1 MGQFGIG
8 QAVRRTE
15 DQRFVRGRGQYT
27 DDIALPRQTYAIFV
41 RSPHAH
47 AVLRRI
53 DKAAAEATPGVLA
66 VYTGAELKAA
76 GMAPIDCGTPVKNID
91 GSTEKVVPWHPLA
104 VDRVRHVGD
113 PVAVVVGA
121 TVAAARDGAE
131 RVEVDYEPL
140 PAVTDTAGALAPGA
154 PRVWDEIPN
163 NLSFDWEAGN
173 KAGVEAA
180 FAKAARVVKLD
191 LINNRVVQNPM
202 EGRAAIGDYDQRGD
216 RYVLYTSTQGSHGLR
231 RQLCSGPFKLPDHA
245 FRVITPDVGGG
256 FGMKNFL
263 HPEQAVV
270 PWLAKEL
277 GRPVKWTA
285 ERTEGFLT
293 DVQGRDH
300 VSHAELALD
309 GDSRIL
315 ALRVETIANLGAYLS
330 YFAPFVA
337 TAAGV
342 PMLPGVYAIPAVH
355 VRVKGV
361 LTNTAPVD
369 AYRGAGRPEASYL
382 IERIVDVAA
391 RETGLG
397 PAEFRKRNFI
407 PPSAMPYK
415 TAMGLLYDSGDF
427 ARLMTRAMQVADWQ
441 GFEARRKEA
450 RKRGKLRGLG
460 MAYYVERCGGGLEER
475 AELRINP
482 AGEVTVLI
490 GTQSNGQGHET
501 AYAQIVEDKLGIPFE
516 KVRVVQGDTDV
527 IATGRG
533 TGGSRSL
540 PVGGNAVVVAADHV
554 IAKGKRIAA
563 DMLEAAEADIE
574 FKDGVFAIAGTDRK
588 VAILDVIKR
597 AYTAQGLPKGME
609 PGIDEIGHF
618 LPANPTYP
626 NGCHIVELE
635 IDQETGTPEIL
646 AYVVVDDFG
655 RVINPLLIAGQVHGG
670 VVQGVGQ
677 ALYEHCVYDPES
689 GQLLSGSFMD
699 YTMPR
704 ADHMPPIA
712 FETVEI
718 LCTTNP
724 LGIKG
729 SGEAGAIG
737 APPAVINAVVDAL
750 AEFGVRHVDMP
761 ATAHALWRV
770 LRQAKAA

>member
-27 DDIALPRQTYAIFV
+27 DDISLPRQSYAAFV

-47 AVLRRI
+47 AQIRRV
-53 DKAAAEATPGVLA
+53 DTAAAAALPGVLG
-66 VYTGAELKAA
+66 VYSGADLKAA
-76 GMAPIDCGTPVKNID
+76 GMGPIDCGTPVKNID
-91 GSTEKVVPWHPLA
+91 GSTEKVVPWYPLA
-104 VDRVRHVGD
+104 VDRVKHVGD
-113 PVAVVVGA
+113 PVAVAVGE
-121 TVAAARDGAE
+121 TLAAARDAAE
-131 RVEVDYEPL
+131 RVEVDYELL
-140 PAVTDTAGALAPGA
+140 PAVTGTAAALEPGA
-154 PRVWDEIPN
+154 PRVWDEVPG
-163 NLSFDWEAGN
+163 NLSFDWETGN
-173 KAGVEAA
+173 KAATDAA
-180 FAKAARVVKLD
+180 FAKAARVVALD

-202 EGRAAIGDYDQRGD
+202 EGRAAIGDYDRRAD

-231 RQLCSGPFKLPDHA
+231 RQLTMGPFKLPDHA

-256 FGMKNFL
+256 FGMKNFV

-270 PWLAKEL
+270 PWLAREL

-309 GDSRIL
+309 RDSRIL

-330 YFAPFVA
+330 FFAPFVA

-342 PMLPGVYAIPAVH
+342 PMLPGVYAIPAVY

-382 IERIVDVAA
+382 IERLVDVAA

-397 PAEFRKRNFI
+397 PVEFRKRNFI
-407 PPSAMPYK
+407 QPSAMPYK
-415 TAMGLLYDSGDF
+415 TATGLLYDSGDF
-427 ARLMTRAMQVADWQ
+427 TRLMTRAMQVADWQ
-441 GFEARRKEA
+441 GFEERRKAARR
-450 RKRGKLRGLG
+450 RGKLRGIGL
-460 MAYYVERCGGGLEER
+460 AYYVERCGGGLEER

-501 AYAQIVEDKLGIPFE
+501 AYAQIVEDKLGIPFD

-554 IAKGKRIAA
+554 IAKCKRIAA

-574 FKDGVFAIAGTDRK
+574 FDGGTFAIAGTDRK
-588 VAILDVIKR
+588 LAILEVIKR

-609 PGIDEIGHF
+609 PGIDEIGHY

-626 NGCHIVELE
+626 NGCHIVEVE
-635 IDQETGTPEIL
+635 IDRETGTPEL
-646 AYVVVDDFG
+646 VRYVVVDDFG

-677 ALYEHCVYDPES
+677 ALYEHCIYDPES

-699 YTMPR
+699 YAMPR
-704 ADHMPPIA
+704 ADHMPPIE

-750 AEFGVRHVDMP
+750 TEFGVRHVDMP

>member
-27 DDIALPRQTYAIFV
+27 DDITLPRQSYAVFV

-47 AVLRRI
+47 AEIRGI

-66 VYTGAELKAA
+66 VYTGAELKSA

-104 VDRVRHVGD
+104 VDRARHVGD
-113 PVAVVVGA
+113 PVAVVVGE

-131 RVEVDYEPL
+131 RVEVDYRPL
-140 PAVTDTAGALAPGA
+140 PSVTDTAGALAPGA
-154 PRVWDEIPN
+154 PLVWDDVPG

-256 FGMKNFL
+256 FGMKNFV

-270 PWLAKEL
+270 PWLARQI

-285 ERTEGFLT
+285 DRTEGFLT

-309 GDSRIL
+309 SESRIL

-330 YFAPFVA
+330 FFAPFVA

-355 VRVKGV
+355 VRVKGA

-415 TAMGLLYDSGDF
+415 TAMGLLYDSGEF
-427 ARLMTRAMQVADWQ
+427 TRLMTRAMETADWQ

-475 AELRINP
+475 AELRVNP
-482 AGEVTVLI
+482 SGEVTLLI

-501 AYAQIVEDKLGIPFE
+501 AYAQIVEDRLGIAFD

-554 IAKGKRIAA
+554 IAKCRRIAA

-588 VAILDVIKR
+588 LGIVEVVKR

-618 LPANPTYP
+618 LPVNPTYP
-626 NGCHIVELE
+626 NGCHIVEIE
-635 IDQETGTPEIL
+635 IDLETGTPEIL

-677 ALYEHCVYDPES
+677 ALYEHCIYDPES

-704 ADHMPPIA
+704 ADNLPPIS

-718 LCTTNP
+718 LCRTNP

-761 ATAHALWRV
+761 ATAHALWRA

>member
-27 DDIALPRQTYAIFV
+27 DDISLPRQSYAVFV

-47 AVLRRI
+47 ARIRRI
-53 DKAAAEATPGVLA
+53 DTAAAAALPGVLG
-66 VYTGAELKAA
+66 VYTGADLEAA
-76 GMAPIDCGTPVKNID
+76 GVAPIDCGTAVKNID

-104 VDRVRHVGD
+104 VGRVKHVGD
-113 PVAVVVGA
+113 PVAVAVGE
-121 TVAAARDGAE
+121 TLAAARDAAE
-131 RVEVDYEPL
+131 AVEVDYEPL
-140 PAVTDTAGALAPGA
+140 PSVTDTAGALKPGA
-154 PRVWDEIPN
+154 PLAWDEVPG
-163 NLSFDWEAGN
+163 NLSFDWETGD
-173 KAGVEAA
+173 KAAAAAA
-180 FAKAARVVKLD
+180 FAKAARVVTLD
-191 LINNRVVQNPM
+191 LVNNRVVQNPM

-231 RQLCSGPFKLPDHA
+231 RQLVTGPFKGPEA
-245 FRVITPDVGGG
+245 SFRVVTPDVGGG

-270 PWLAKEL
+270 PWLAKQL
-277 GRPVKWTA
+277 GRPVKWTGERA
-285 ERTEGFLT
+285 ECFLT

-309 GDSRIL
+309 RDGRIL
-315 ALRVETIANLGAYLS
+315 ALKVETIANLGAYLS
-330 YFAPFVA
+330 FFAPFVA

-342 PMLPGVYAIPAVH
+342 PMLPGVYAIPTVY

-382 IERIVDVAA
+382 IERLVDVAA

-397 PAEFRKRNFI
+397 PAEFRRRNFI

-415 TAMGLLYDSGDF
+415 TATGLVYDSGDF
-427 ARLMTRAMQVADWQ
+427 TRLMTRAMETADWA

-450 RKRGKLRGLG
+450 RGRGKLRGIG

-501 AYAQIVEDKLGIPFE
+501 AYAQIVEERLGIPFD
-516 KVRVVQGDTDV
+516 KVKVVQGDTDV

-540 PVGGNAVVVAADHV
+540 PVGGNAVVVAADHA
-554 IAKGKRIAA
+554 IAK
-563 DMLEAAEADIE
+563 
-574 FKDGVFAIAGTDRK
+574 
-588 VAILDVIKR
+588 
-597 AYTAQGLPKGME
+597 
-609 PGIDEIGHF
+609 
-618 LPANPTYP
+618 
-626 NGCHIVELE
+626 
-635 IDQETGTPEIL
+635 
-646 AYVVVDDFG
+646 
-655 RVINPLLIAGQVHGG
+655 
-670 VVQGVGQ
+670 
-677 ALYEHCVYDPES
+677 
-689 GQLLSGSFMD
+689 
-699 YTMPR
+699 
-704 ADHMPPIA
+704 
-712 FETVEI
+712 
-718 LCTTNP
+718 
-724 LGIKG
+724 
-729 SGEAGAIG
+729 
-737 APPAVINAVVDAL
+737 
-750 AEFGVRHVDMP
+750 
-761 ATAHALWRV
+761 
-770 LRQAKAA
+770 

>member
-1 MGQFGIG
+1 
-8 QAVRRTE
+8 
-15 DQRFVRGRGQYT
+15 
-27 DDIALPRQTYAIFV
+27 
-41 RSPHAH
+41 
-47 AVLRRI
+47 
-53 DKAAAEATPGVLA
+53 
-66 VYTGAELKAA
+66 
-76 GMAPIDCGTPVKNID
+76 
-91 GSTEKVVPWHPLA
+91 VPWYPLA
-104 VDRVRHVGD
+104 VDRARHVGD
-113 PVAVVVGA
+113 PVAVVVGE
-121 TVAAARDGAE
+121 TIAAARDGAE

-140 PAVTDTAGALAPGA
+140 PSVTGTAAALEPGA
-154 PRVWDEIPN
+154 PLVWDDVPG
-163 NLSFDWEAGN
+163 NLSFDWESGN
-173 KAGVEAA
+173 KAAVDAA
-180 FAKAARVVKLD
+180 FGKAARVVGLD

-202 EGRAAIGDYDQRGD
+202 EGRAAIGDYDRRGD

-231 RQLCSGPFKLPDHA
+231 RQLVTGPFKLPDQS

-256 FGMKNFL
+256 FGMKNFV

-270 PWLAKEL
+270 PWLAKEV

-285 ERTEGFLT
+285 ERAEGFLT

-300 VSHAELALD
+300 VSHAEIALD

-315 ALRVETIANLGAYLS
+315 ALRVSTIANLGAYLS

-342 PMLPGVYAIPAVH
+342 PMLPGVYAIPAVY

-361 LTNTAPVD
+361 FTNTAPVD

-397 PAEFRKRNFI
+397 PAEFRRRNFI
-407 PPSAMPYK
+407 APEAMPYK
-415 TAMGLLYDSGDF
+415 TAMGLVYDTGEF
-427 ARLMTRAMQVADWQ
+427 ARLMTRAMELADWS

-450 RKRGKLRGLG
+450 RKRGKLRGIG

-475 AELRINP
+475 AELRITP
-482 AGEVTVLI
+482 QGEVTVLI

-501 AYAQIVEDKLGIPFE
+501 AYAQIVEDRLGIPFE
-516 KVRVVQGDTDV
+516 KIRVVQGDTDV

-540 PVGGNAVVVAADHV
+540 PVGGNAVVRASEHV
-554 IAKGKRIAA
+554 IAKCRRIAA

-574 FKDGVFAIAGTDRK
+574 FANGVFAIAGTDRK
-588 VAILDVIKR
+588 LPILDVIKR
-597 AYTAQGLPKGME
+597 AYTAQGLPKEME
-609 PGIDEIGHF
+609 PGIDEVGHY
-618 LPANPTYP
+618 LPAAATFP
-626 NGCHIVELE
+626 NGCHICE
-635 IDQETGTPEIL
+635 IEVDAETGHPQIVS
-646 AYVVVDDFG
+646 YVVVDDFG

-677 ALYEHCVYDPES
+677 ALYEHCVYDDDS

-704 ADHMPPIA
+704 ADNMPPIV

-718 LCTTNP
+718 LCATNP

-750 AEFGVRHVDMP
+750 AELGVRHVDMP
-761 ATAHALWRV
+761 ATAHALWSV
-770 LRQAKAA
+770 LHRARAA

>member
-27 DDIALPRQTYAIFV
+27 DDISLPRQSYAIFV

-47 AVLRRI
+47 AAIRRI
-53 DKAAAEATPGVLA
+53 DTAEAAAMPGVLG
-66 VYTGAELKAA
+66 VFTGADLVAA
-76 GMAPIDCGTPVKNID
+76 GIGPIDCGTPVKNID
-91 GSTEKVVPWHPLA
+91 GTTEKVVPWHPLA
-104 VDRVRHVGD
+104 VGRVRHVGD
-113 PVAVVVGA
+113 PVAVVVGESIE
-121 TVAAARDGAE
+121 AARYAAE

-140 PAVTDTAGALAPGA
+140 PSVTGTAAALEPGA
-154 PRVWDEIPN
+154 PLVWDEVPN
-163 NLSFDWEAGN
+163 NLSLDWQAGD
-173 KAGVEAA
+173 KVAVDAA
-180 FAKAARVVKLD
+180 FAKAARVVTLD

-202 EGRAAIGDYDQRGD
+202 EGRAAIGDYDRRAD

-231 RQLCSGPFKLPDHA
+231 SQLVTGPFKLPDHA

-256 FGMKNFL
+256 FGMKNFV

-270 PWLAKEL
+270 PWLAKQL

-309 GDSRIL
+309 RDHRIL

-342 PMLPGVYAIPAVH
+342 PMLPGVYAIPACY

-382 IERIVDVAA
+382 IERIVDLAA

-407 PPSAMPYK
+407 PAAAMPYK
-415 TAMGLLYDSGDF
+415 TAMGLVYDSGDF
-427 ARLMTRAMQVADWQ
+427 ARLMTRAMAVAEWSS
-441 GFEARRKEA
+441 FETRRRAARQ
-450 RKRGKLRGLG
+450 RGKLRGLG

-475 AELRINP
+475 AEISINP

-501 AYAQIVEDKLGIPFE
+501 AYAQIVEDKLGIAFD
-516 KVRVVQGDTDV
+516 KIRVVQDDTDV

-540 PVGGNAVVVAADHV
+540 PVGGNAVVGASERV
-554 IAKGKRIAA
+554 IAKCRRIAA
-563 DMLEAAEADIE
+563 DMLEAAESDIE
-574 FKDGVFAIAGTDRK
+574 FKDGTFAIAGTDRK
-588 VAILDVIKR
+588 LGILDVVKR
-597 AYTAQGLPKGME
+597 AYTAQGLPKDME
-609 PGIDEIGHF
+609 PGIDEIGHY
-618 LPANPTYP
+618 LPANATFP
-626 NGCHIVELE
+626 NGCHIVEIE
-635 IDQETGTPEIL
+635 IDIETGEPQIV

-704 ADHMPPIA
+704 ADHMPPIS

-770 LRQAKAA
+770 LRQAKA